1 MACQGNKRRMSAAVL
16 HANGKDKSISP
27 GSPVQLN
34 EKKGSKFLLCVAS
47 PPIYMIMT
55 PTQHHENNLTS
66 PLLLFFS
73 SVGKLRV
80 FVYA

>member
-34 EKKGSKFLLCVAS
+34 EKKGV
-47 PPIYMIMT
+47 
-55 PTQHHENNLTS
+55 
-66 PLLLFFS
+66 
-73 SVGKLRV
+73 
-80 FVYA
+80 